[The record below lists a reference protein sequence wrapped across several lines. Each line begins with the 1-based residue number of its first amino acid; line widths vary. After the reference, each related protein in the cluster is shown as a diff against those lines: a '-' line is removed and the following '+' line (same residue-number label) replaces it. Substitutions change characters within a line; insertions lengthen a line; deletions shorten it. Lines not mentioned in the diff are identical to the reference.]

1 MVKCCVIGKYYY
13 ILTMSG
19 PIQPF
24 SLEEEYKKSTKITPE
39 DIKKFRD
46 WVDTQPHLP
55 SEHITDMD
63 LILTYHCC
71 HRSSEVSKQVLDL
84 HYTLK
89 TLFGNFF
96 KDRVVD
102 DKILN
107 TYSLYVLT
115 LLEVRAYDN
124 SAVLFCRLLDTDPKK
139 FIFAEALRACLM
151 LVDIWQYEQGTWPG
165 FVILIDLDQCTLG
178 HIARLDLQSV
188 QQFLYFLQ
196 EAMLLKIKSLHFL
209 NAPSFMDKLMM
220 ILRPFLKKELL
231 DMLFIHQV
239 GSKTLEKYLPMEGLP
254 KGAGGQYKS
263 LVQCRDDV
271 VAKVKNSKDFILAEN
286 KKRVVEAKRPGK
298 PKTISDIFGG
308 VEGSFKKLDID

>member
-1 MVKCCVIGKYYY
+1 MLCKQNT
-13 ILTMSG
+13 TM
-19 PIQPF
+19 PAVQFP
-24 SLEEEYKKSTKITPE
+24 LEEEYKKKTRITRE

-46 WVDTQPHLP
+46 WVETQPHLP
-55 SEHITDMD
+55 AEHITDLD

-71 HRSSEVSKQVLDL
+71 GRSSEVSKQVLDL

-89 TLFGNFF
+89 TLFNNFF
-96 KDRVVD
+96 KDRYVD
-102 DKILN
+102 DKILK
-107 TYSLYVLT
+107 TFSYYVLT
-115 LLEVRAYDN
+115 PLETRAYDE
-124 SAVLFCRLLDTDPKK
+124 SAIVYCRLLNTDVKN
-139 FIFAEALRACLM
+139 FVFADAIRAVLM
-151 LVDIWQYEQGTWPG
+151 LVDIWQYEEGTWPG
-165 FVILIDLDQCTLG
+165 FMIIIDLDQCTLS

-231 DMLFIHQV
+231 DMLSIHQI
-239 GSKTLEKYLPMEGLP
+239 GSKTIGKFMPIEGLP
-254 KGAGGQYKS
+254 KEAGGEYKT
-263 LVQCRDDV
+263 LQQCNDDV
-271 VAKVKNSKDFILAEN
+271 LVRIRNAKEFFAEEN
-286 KKRVVEAKRPGK
+286 KKRVVESKRPGK

>member
-1 MVKCCVIGKYYY
+1 M
-13 ILTMSG
+13 TG
-19 PIQPF
+19 PVQQFP
-24 SLEEEYKKSTKITPE
+24 LAEEYKKKNQISPE

-55 SEHITDMD
+55 GELITDLD

-71 HRSSEVSKQVLDL
+71 NRSSEVSKQVLDL

-89 TLFGNFF
+89 TLFTNFF
-96 KDRVVD
+96 KDRIVD
-102 DKILN
+102 DKILK
-107 TYSLYVLT
+107 TMSYYVLAP
-115 LLEVRAYDN
+115 LETRGYDG
-124 SAVLFCRLLDTDPKK
+124 SAIFFCRLLDYDAKN
-139 FIFAEALRACLM
+139 FVFADAIRACLM
-151 LVDIWQYEQGTWPG
+151 LVDLWQYEEGTWPG
-165 FVILIDLDQCTLG
+165 FMIIIDLDHCTLS

-220 ILRPFLKKELL
+220 ILRPFMKKELL
-231 DMLFIHQV
+231 DMLSIHQT
-239 GSKTLEKYLPMEGLP
+239 GSKTIEKFMPIEGLP

-263 LVQCRDDV
+263 LEQIRDDNIT
-271 VAKVKNSKDFILAEN
+271 KMKNSKQFFVEEN
-286 KKRVVEAKRPGK
+286 KKRVVEDKRPGK